1 MSWLLIRH
9 GMTQGNVERRYVGCR
24 TDEPLCPQGVEQ
36 LLARTYPPVRKVFAS
51 PMKRCVETARLIYPG
66 RTIELIDDLREC
78 DFGAFENKNYVELNG
93 RADYQA
99 WIDSMGEAA
108 FPQGES
114 RAEFAGRCVCA
125 FEAIRQAAS
134 EEDCA
139 LVAHGGTI
147 MAIMERWA
155 RPAGGYYDFQA
166 ANGAG
171 YRLEANGE
179 YRAL

>member
-1 MSWLLIRH
+1 MR
-9 GMTQGNVERRYVGCR
+9 
-24 TDEPLCPQGVEQ
+24 
-36 LLARTYPPVRKVFAS
+36 
-51 PMKRCVETARLIYPG
+51 
-66 RTIELIDDLREC
+66 
-78 DFGAFENKNYVELNG
+78 
-93 RADYQA
+93 
-99 WIDSMGEAA
+99 
-108 FPQGES
+108 
-114 RAEFAGRCVCA
+114 A
-125 FEAIRQAAS
+125 FEAIRQAAG

-171 YRLEANGE
+171 YRLEADGE